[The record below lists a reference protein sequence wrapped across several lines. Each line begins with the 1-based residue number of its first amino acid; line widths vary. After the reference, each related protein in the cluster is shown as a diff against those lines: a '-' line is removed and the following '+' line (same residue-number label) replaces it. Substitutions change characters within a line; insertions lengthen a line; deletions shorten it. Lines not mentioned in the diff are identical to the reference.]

1 MKKRPWL
8 KYAGIV
14 LCVVMAV
21 IIAVIFE
28 HVRRE
33 NEAERVELR
42 KIAKEYEEI
51 MRPLWNEKARLEQEI
66 TEQEKVVEE
75 EAPPP
80 PVILLCTQ
88 PSGKILSDVYPIVD
102 QYGYSAGIV
111 ISENAFPGDADC
123 LTESDVAYLLDQ
135 GWELCLGANVNTD
148 LTALYQRVVD
158 AGLPAPVAVYY
169 PANDATKAQEE
180 QALALGIQTVIRYG
194 KNIAEGNTDGLWY
207 LSAYG
212 SSESDSKSVF
222 QTKARNAAPL
232 ALTVG
237 YSSSREQFSSENY
250 GNMLKTVSS
259 YERTGD
265 VEVLSI
271 QSASR
276 AYLGSQS
283 GAFSEPETEAQ
294 RHLRELKEE
303 LDAVNKKIWC
313 IERDEKK

>member
-8 KYAGIV
+8 KWVGIV

-33 NEAERVELR
+33 NEAEREELR
-42 KIAKEYEEI
+42 KISKEYEETI
-51 MRPLWNEKARLEQEI
+51 RPLWNEKERLEREI
-66 TEQEKVVEE
+66 AEQEKVVAE
-75 EAPPP
+75 EAPPS

-88 PSGKILSDVYPIVD
+88 PSGKILSDVYPIAD

-111 ISENAFPGDADC
+111 ISENAFPGDTGC
-123 LTESDVAYLLDQ
+123 LTESDVVYLLDQ
-135 GWELCLGANVNTD
+135 GWELCLGANADTD
-148 LTALYQRVVD
+148 LAALHQRVAE
-158 AGLPAPVAVYY
+158 AGLPSPVAVYY

-180 QALALGIQTVIRYG
+180 QALALGIETLIRYG
-194 KNIAEGNTDGLWY
+194 KNTAEGNTEGLWY

-212 SSESDSKSVF
+212 SSENDAKSVF
-222 QTKARNAAPL
+222 QTMVRNALPL

-250 GNMLKTVSS
+250 SNMLRTVSS

-271 QSASR
+271 HGACSAHF
-276 AYLGSQS
+276 GEQS

-303 LDAVNKKIWC
+303 LDAVNEKIWC